1 MPPRLVM
8 IDDNIRDAS
17 GHYLELAQLLG
28 DAASARGMKPIVA
41 TNQCF
46 ADLQTSED
54 LEIQPVFRTEG
65 MLRWSLGASG
75 LSNCQRDLS
84 GKPFDTKTT
93 LLFGERLKEILR
105 PANRRPQ
112 WLFHNWKAAFIQL
125 IESVDITEE
134 DHIVVNTGDEFTLLA
149 IASALRSRKDKRL
162 NIHIIFHFSINDGSS
177 SKGHERNQK
186 MGSQIRT
193 ALEYLKHHHVR
204 IHATTQELKAD
215 LDSLTQQGFFNPIP
229 YPTRPCRFS
238 DGFQNNP
245 CKATLAGM
253 PRAEKGKHFI
263 EKFLADLAEHQ
274 LIDANRLQPSLQ
286 VSPRL
291 EKSILSSSL
300 ISREN
305 VDNIELIAQ
314 HLPTDQ
320 YHQWLDGT
328 GIGIFL
334 YDPTRYRT
342 RCSGVL
348 LEMMC
353 RGIPVIVPDS
363 CWLASQL
370 NLAGGHKSV
379 GYIYR
384 SHHEIP
390 LLLRDFLNDRA
401 SMVQRARNYAT
412 ELREKHSAQTTLA
425 SMGI

>member
-28 DAASARGMKPIVA
+28 DAASARGIKPILA
-41 TNQCF
+41 TNERF
-46 ADLQTSED
+46 ADLQTSRD
-54 LEIQPVFRTEG
+54 LEIRPIFRTEG

-75 LSNCQRDLS
+75 LSTCQRDLS

-93 LLFGERLKEILR
+93 SLIGERLKEILR
-105 PANRRPQ
+105 PANRRAQ
-112 WLFHNWKAAFIQL
+112 WLFHNWKAAFTQL
-125 IESVDITEE
+125 IESVDITE
-134 DHIVVNTGDEFTLLA
+134 DDQIVVNTGDEFTLLA
-149 IASALRSRKDKRL
+149 IASALRSRNNKRL
-162 NIHIIFHFSINDGSS
+162 NIHLIFHFSINDSS
-177 SKGHERNQK
+177 TRKGRERNQK
-186 MGSQIRT
+186 MGNQIRT
-193 ALEYLKHHHVR
+193 ALEHLKHHHVQ

-215 LDSLTQQGFFNPIP
+215 LDSVTQQVFFNPIP
-229 YPTRPCRFS
+229 YPTRPCGFS
-238 DGFQNNP
+238 DSFQKNP

-253 PRAEKGKHFI
+253 PRTEKGKHSI
-263 EKFLADLAEHQ
+263 KKFLSDLAVNQ

-291 EKSILSSSL
+291 AKSILSSSL

-305 VDNIELIAQ
+305 VDSIELITQ

-348 LEMMC
+348 LEIMC
-353 RGIPVIVPDS
+353 RGIPVIVPDN

-370 NLAGGHKSV
+370 NLAGGHKSI

-390 LLLRDFLNDRA
+390 LLLRDFLNDRE
-401 SMVQRARNYAT
+401 SMVQRARNYAK
-412 ELREKHSAQTTLA
+412 ELREKHSAQKTLY